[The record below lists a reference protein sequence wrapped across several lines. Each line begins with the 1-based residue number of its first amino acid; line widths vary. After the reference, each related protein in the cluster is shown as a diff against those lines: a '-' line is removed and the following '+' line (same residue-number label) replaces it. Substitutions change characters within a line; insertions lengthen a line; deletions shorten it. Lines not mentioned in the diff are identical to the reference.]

1 MQTGGAAFALAGAFR
16 RTKKVPHRKTF
27 RVHAAKK

>member
-1 MQTGGAAFALAGAFR
+1 MQTGEAASALAGAPR

-27 RVHAAKK
+27 RVRAAKK